1 MALDTS
7 ELPASGSTA
16 AFATFCVILL
26 GVGAVVTLLPPEEL
40 TLPPVRTV
48 LAISFALPT
57 VLMFILAAM
66 PHSVAVTLVPPLA
79 EMPFDALLDS
89 ARIQAG
95 PPPESEAIERAE
107 MFMDAVLVKTRA
119 SRRASGVVT
128 ATCPARLPSPVGEA
142 MDRKSVVAGKSG
154 TER

>member
-1 MALDTS
+1 
-7 ELPASGSTA
+7 
-16 AFATFCVILL
+16 
-26 GVGAVVTLLPPEEL
+26 
-40 TLPPVRTV
+40 
-48 LAISFALPT
+48 
-57 VLMFILAAM
+57 MFILAAM

-119 SRRASGVVT
+119 SRSASGVVT
-128 ATCPARLPSPVGEA
+128 VTCTAWLPSPVGEA
-142 MDRKSVVAGKSG
+142 ISAAATCEARMPCAAAIRSEEHTSELQSLMRISYAVVCLKKKNNRKQKMIIVNKRR
-154 TER
+154 T

>member
-1 MALDTS
+1 MCAIASDTS
-7 ELPASGSTA
+7 ESPASGSTA
-16 AFATFCVILL
+16 VFATFLVILL
-26 GVGAVVTLLPPEEL
+26 GVGAVGTLLPPEEL
-40 TLPPVRTV
+40 ALPPVRTV

-95 PPPESEAIERAE
+95 RPPESEAIERAE
-107 MFMDAVLVKTRA
+107 MRSEERSAGKGGVSTWR
-119 SRRASGVVT
+119 SRRVPYNSKKKNRT
-128 ATCPARLPSPVGEA
+128 
-142 MDRKSVVAGKSG
+142 KHKNK
-154 TER
+154 

>member
-1 MALDTS
+1 
-7 ELPASGSTA
+7 
-16 AFATFCVILL
+16 
-26 GVGAVVTLLPPEEL
+26 
-40 TLPPVRTV
+40 
-48 LAISFALPT
+48 
-57 VLMFILAAM
+57 MFILAAM

-119 SRRASGVVT
+119 SRSASGVVT
-128 ATCPARLPSPVGEA
+128 VTCTAWLPSPVGEA
-142 MDRKSVVAGKSG
+142 IRDRKSVESGKSVSVRVDLGGRRIITKKHHEISVDEG
-154 TER
+154 T

>member
-48 LAISFALPT
+48 LAISLALPT

-95 PPPESEAIERAE
+95 PPPEREAIERAE
-107 MFMDAVLVKTRA
+107 MVMDAVLVTNRA
-119 SRRASGVVT
+119 SRSASGVGT
-128 ATCPARLPSPVGEA
+128 
-142 MDRKSVVAGKSG
+142 DGKSDG
-154 TER
+154 LGEGMAGRGEE

>member
-1 MALDTS
+1 
-7 ELPASGSTA
+7 
-16 AFATFCVILL
+16 
-26 GVGAVVTLLPPEEL
+26 
-40 TLPPVRTV
+40 
-48 LAISFALPT
+48 
-57 VLMFILAAM
+57 MFILAAM

-119 SRRASGVVT
+119 SRSASGVVT
-128 ATCPARLPSPVGEA
+128 VTCTAWLPSPVGEA
-142 MDRKSVVAGKSG
+142 ISAAATCEARMPCAAATLGRASGRGRVGQYVSISVGAGTLK
-154 TER
+154 